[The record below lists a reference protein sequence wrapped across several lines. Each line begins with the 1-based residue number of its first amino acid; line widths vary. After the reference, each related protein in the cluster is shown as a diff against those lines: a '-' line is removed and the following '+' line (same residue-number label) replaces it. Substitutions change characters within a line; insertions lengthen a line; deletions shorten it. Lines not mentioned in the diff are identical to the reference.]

1 MSDADNNMGISV
13 AGHVVWGPYE
23 ALSRLQD
30 YMLLDSNHPQE
41 KKDVRRS
48 LMRQLEEAEA
58 RIRLLEQQLKTA
70 REALEPFAAAWNVH
84 SGKPDVLRHLTL
96 GDLGA
101 LAAHHVSGIH
111 FKNAAAA
118 IRSLGEPSAHP
129 PGE

>member
-1 MSDADNNMGISV
+1 MSDELVKRLEACSIEWCENMPVGY
-13 AGHVVWGPYE
+13 GPPINPDGPE
-23 ALSRLQD
+23 A
-30 YMLLDSNHPQE
+30 
-41 KKDVRRS
+41 
-48 LMRQLEEAEA
+48 AA
-58 RIRLLEQQLKTA
+58 RIRLLEQQLSTA

-118 IRSLGEPSAHP
+118 IRSLGEPGAHP
-129 PGE
+129 PGK